1 MPVRHRCAFALVLAV
16 ALVTSA
22 AAASVQTLRSTLDA
36 HLAAINAR
44 DLDALLATVT
54 AGEQLT
60 LILPNGKVLETR
72 EQYRQL
78 HVDWFAE
85 SDWRMQFEVQ
95 QLHEYG
101 DVGVALVKYQSLARQ
116 ADGSYT
122 TRREALLSLVFRR
135 ENGQWRLV
143 YDQNTVIPPASS

>member
-1 MPVRHRCAFALVLAV
+1 MPRRRFALALVLAT

-22 AAASVQTLRSTLDA
+22 AAANVRTLRSTLDA

-54 AGEQLT
+54 SGEQLT

-78 HVDWFAE
+78 PADWFAE
-85 SDWRMQFEVQ
+85 SGWRMQFEVQ
-95 QLHEYG
+95 QLREYG
-101 DVGVALVKYQSLARQ
+101 DVGVALVKYQSQARQ

-122 TRREALLSLVFRR
+122 TRREALLSLVFTR